1 MADSNDGENGNE
13 TSPKSDGPIEVPEKG
28 DPPSE
33 LLKDVGPE
41 EQQVLGKYVRSQL
54 TAHISGT
61 MPNPIVEK
69 IESGHITQILTN
81 VYEAS
86 TSERRYTFAY
96 VLLFLVTIVGLSL
109 FFAIREQYDIV
120 IGIVS
125 LAAGFSGGY
134 GLGRYKR

>member
-1 MADSNDGENGNE
+1 MPDSDDE
-13 TSPKSDGPIEVPEKG
+13 TSLRPDDSTGTPEEA
-28 DPPSE
+28 DISAEPW
-33 LLKDVGPE
+33 KDVGPE
-41 EQQVLGKYVRSQL
+41 EQQVLGKYVRSQM
-54 TAHISGT
+54 TAHFSGT

-81 VYEAS
+81 VYAAN

-109 FFAIREQYDIV
+109 FFAVREQYDIV

>member
-1 MADSNDGENGNE
+1 MADSDDENGDK
-13 TSPKSDGPIEVPEKG
+13 TSLKPEASTRVPEEG
-28 DPPSE
+28 DPSPE
-33 LLKDVGPE
+33 PWKDVGPE
-41 EQQVLGKYVRSQL
+41 EQKVLGKYVRSQL
-54 TAHISGT
+54 TTHISGT
-61 MPNPIVEK
+61 VPNPIIEK
-69 IESGHITQILTN
+69 IEPGHITQILTN

-96 VLLFLVTIVGLSL
+96 VLLFLLTIVGLSL